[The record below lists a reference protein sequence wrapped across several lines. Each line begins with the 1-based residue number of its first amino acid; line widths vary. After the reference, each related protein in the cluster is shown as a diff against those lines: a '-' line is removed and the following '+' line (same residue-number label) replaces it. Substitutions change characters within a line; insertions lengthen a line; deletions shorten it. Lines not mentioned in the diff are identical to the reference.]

1 MLQTHGSK
9 SSESERRPS
18 RRRYYGPPR
27 SAIERSRFKG
37 TSIEGVRIRL
47 LRNQY
52 KIELGD
58 VCTVPAV
65 AKAIHRAA
73 ELVIIAEM
81 LRAAMIRG
89 EAVNADQMLRYEGVA
104 ARAEDRMRA
113 LADKARAEAQSA
125 QSYDQFF
132 AFTRTGRVES
142 REPHEAAG
150 RGGATPSPR
159 HAPGGRR
166 RARQR
171 ASCNDEEG

>member
-37 TSIEGVRIRL
+37 TSVEGVRIRL

-113 LADKARAEAQSA
+113 LADKARAEAQSGRA
-125 QSYDQFF
+125 YEQFL
-132 AFTRTGRVES
+132 ALTRPIVET
-142 REPHEAAG
+142 RQPLQ
-150 RGGATPSPR
+150 RGGRSTPSPR
-159 HAPGGRR
+159 HATGSRR
-166 RARQR
+166 KPRQR
-171 ASCNDEEG
+171 ASCDDEEG

>member
-37 TSIEGVRIRL
+37 TSVEGVRIRL

-58 VCTVPAV
+58 VCTMPAV

-104 ARAEDRMRA
+104 ARAE
-113 LADKARAEAQSA
+113 AQSGRA
-125 QSYDQFF
+125 YEQFF
-132 AFTRTGRVES
+132 ALTRPTVET
-142 REPHEAAG
+142 RQPPQPQ
-150 RGGATPSPR
+150 RGGRSTPSPR
-159 HAPGGRR
+159 HATGGRR
-166 RARQR
+166 KPRQR
-171 ASCNDEEG
+171 ASCDDEEG

>member
-37 TSIEGVRIRL
+37 TSVEGVRIRL

-89 EAVNADQMLRYEGVA
+89 ENVDLSNLLRLEGVA
-104 ARAEDRMRA
+104 RRAIAFMRQLAREVRG
-113 LADKARAEAQSA
+113 EAQPTLTLEEHLA
-125 QSYDQFF
+125 RYVGVEPRQEREPAGPLQRN
-132 AFTRTGRVES
+132 TTGR
-142 REPHEAAG
+142 RG
-150 RGGATPSPR
+150 RP
-159 HAPGGRR
+159 RR
-166 RARQR
+166 RA
-171 ASCNDEEG
+171 SCDDEEA

>member
-37 TSIEGVRIRL
+37 TSVEGVRIRL

-113 LADKARAEAQSA
+113 LADKARDEAQSGRA
-125 QSYDQFF
+125 YEQFF
-132 AFTRTGRVES
+132 ALTRPIVET
-142 REPHEAAG
+142 RQPPQPQ
-150 RGGATPSPR
+150 RGGRSTPSPR
-159 HAPGGRR
+159 HATGGRR
-166 RARQR
+166 KPRQR
-171 ASCNDEEG
+171 ASCDDEEG

>member
-113 LADKARAEAQSA
+113 LADKARDEAQSGRA
-125 QSYDQFF
+125 YEQFF
-132 AFTRTGRVES
+132 ALTRPIVET
-142 REPHEAAG
+142 RQPPQPQ
-150 RGGATPSPR
+150 RGGRSTPSPR
-159 HAPGGRR
+159 HAAGGRR
-166 RARQR
+166 RPRQR
-171 ASCNDEEG
+171 ASCDDEEG

>member
-37 TSIEGVRIRL
+37 TSVEGVRIRL

-58 VCTVPAV
+58 VCTMPAV

-104 ARAEDRMRA
+104 ARAEDRLRA
-113 LADKARAEAQSA
+113 LADKARAEAQSGRA
-125 QSYDQFF
+125 YEQFF
-132 AFTRTGRVES
+132 ALTGVEP
-142 REPHEAAG
+142 RQAPQPQRRG
-150 RGGATPSPR
+150 RSTPSPR
-159 HAPGGRR
+159 HATGGRR
-166 RARQR
+166 KPRQR
-171 ASCNDEEG
+171 ASCDDEEG

>member
-37 TSIEGVRIRL
+37 TSVEGVRIRL

-58 VCTVPAV
+58 VCTMPAV

-113 LADKARAEAQSA
+113 LADKARDEAQSGRA
-125 QSYDQFF
+125 YEQFF
-132 AFTRTGRVES
+132 ALTRPIVET
-142 REPHEAAG
+142 RQPPQPQ
-150 RGGATPSPR
+150 RGGRSTPSPR
-159 HAPGGRR
+159 NAPCRRGGARR
-166 RARQR
+166 RA
-171 ASCNDEEG
+171 SCDDEEA